1 MSFAIFEND
10 PQMNAGSFFFVLG
23 CGKKIPASLATEG
36 TMAVLAAVEKTL
48 NDFEHLFSLMRRQ
61 EPDN

>member
-1 MSFAIFEND
+1 MSFAIFEKRSSD
-10 PQMNAGSFFFVLG
+10 ECWQFLFRSGLW
-23 CGKKIPASLATEG
+23 KKIPASLATEG

>member
-1 MSFAIFEND
+1 MFEND

-48 NDFEHLFSLMRRQ
+48 NNFEYLFSLMRRR